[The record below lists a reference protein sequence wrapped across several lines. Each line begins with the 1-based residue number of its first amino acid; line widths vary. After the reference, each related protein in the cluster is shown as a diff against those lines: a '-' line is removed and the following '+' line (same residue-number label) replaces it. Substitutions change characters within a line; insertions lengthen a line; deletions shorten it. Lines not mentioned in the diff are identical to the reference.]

1 MQKHKIANFVILVL
15 MKGRGY
21 HWVTPCICRWQ
32 IFQVQ
37 FLSNEETIF
46 AFLFRLK
53 VQQSNYR
60 CTKDLN
66 GFAKNWTCCGKCKN
80 LIFTFMVHSLFAL
93 YGGKTTQTQSGEQ
106 NLLCEP
112 QIIIKSSSF
121 HIILTSYIF
130 CEVYITGIISVN
142 PQLQYFC

>member
-1 MQKHKIANFVILVL
+1 MIHKLTTIGWWSTKLQKHKIANFVILVL

-80 LIFTFMVHSLFAL
+80 LMFTF
-93 YGGKTTQTQSGEQ
+93 YGKQPICLIWRQ
-106 NLLCEP
+106 NNTDTKWWTKFVMWAP
-112 QIIIKSSSF
+112 N
-121 HIILTSYIF
+121 HH
-130 CEVYITGIISVN
+130 
-142 PQLQYFC
+142 